1 MPEFWSSL
9 QKGEA
14 YLQNQSTIKIKK
26 IALDYFEVWK
36 IELKMINV
44 SIKEIKDPF
53 LASSDT
59 FLIHLSQ

>member
-26 IALDYFEVWK
+26 IALDYFEV
-36 IELKMINV
+36 
-44 SIKEIKDPF
+44 
-53 LASSDT
+53 
-59 FLIHLSQ
+59 